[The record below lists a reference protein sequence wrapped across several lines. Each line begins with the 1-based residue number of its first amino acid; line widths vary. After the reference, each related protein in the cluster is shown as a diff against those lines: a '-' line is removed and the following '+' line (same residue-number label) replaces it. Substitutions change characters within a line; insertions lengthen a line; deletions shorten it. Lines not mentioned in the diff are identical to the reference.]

1 MNRGAAAMDSMRK
14 SNVFLNI
21 KVCKQFLLDSMNL
34 KMSVIWNLQDNFDQ
48 SGAQNEMSEDHQCH

>member
-1 MNRGAAAMDSMRK
+1 MDSMRK

-21 KVCKQFLLDSMNL
+21 KVCKYFLLDSMNL

-48 SGAQNEMSEDHQCH
+48 SGAQNEMSEDNQCH